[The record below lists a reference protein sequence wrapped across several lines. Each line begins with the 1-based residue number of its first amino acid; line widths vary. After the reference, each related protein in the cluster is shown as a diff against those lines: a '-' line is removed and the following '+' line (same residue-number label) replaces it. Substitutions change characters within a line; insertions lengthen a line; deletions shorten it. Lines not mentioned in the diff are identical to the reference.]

1 MKATTGVVF
10 SCGLWIK
17 SLNLIIQM
25 QATKQHFPM
34 VLDILQ
40 YNKGLPLGAVDE
52 IPKCGRV
59 KKRRRQYF

>member
-1 MKATTGVVF
+1 
-10 SCGLWIK
+10 
-17 SLNLIIQM
+17 M

-34 VLDILQ
+34 VLDIMQ
-40 YNKGLPLGAVDE
+40 YNNGLPLGAVDE